1 MQKFKLLLTVLCLS
15 TLTACTFAYKQDV
28 QQGNIIDSSQIC
40 ALHVGMTKDQ
50 VRYLLGSPVLSHVLN
65 QERWDYI
72 STCKIGHG
80 PPKILTRFSLYFSG
94 DRLVRINIC

>member
-1 MQKFKLLLTVLCLS
+1 MQALKLFFAILCLS
-15 TLTACTFAYKQDV
+15 ALTACTFAYKQDV
-28 QQGNIIDSSQIC
+28 QQGNIVDASQVS

-65 QERWDYI
+65 QERWDYV

-80 PPKILTRFSLYFSG
+80 PTKILTRFSLYFSG
-94 DRLVRINIC
+94 DRLIRINIC